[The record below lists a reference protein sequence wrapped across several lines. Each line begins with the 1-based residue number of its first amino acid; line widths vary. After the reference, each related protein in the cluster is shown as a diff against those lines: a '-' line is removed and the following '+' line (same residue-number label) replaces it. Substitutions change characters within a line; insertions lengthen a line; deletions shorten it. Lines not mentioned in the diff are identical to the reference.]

1 MEDLACFQ
9 QRIAN
14 KFITTNKQQIM
25 FKLKGT
31 VKLIKDTVQVSDK
44 FAKREFV
51 INYSESMYPQDI
63 LFQSV
68 QDKCSM
74 LDGFSEN
81 EEVEVSFNLRGREW
95 TSPQG
100 EVKYFNSL
108 DAWRI
113 EKIGQG
119 MPQGGPSDMNLESEP
134 APAASSASTDKEED
148 DDLPF

>member
-1 MEDLACFQ
+1 
-9 QRIAN
+9 
-14 KFITTNKQQIM
+14 M
-25 FKLKGT
+25 FKLTGT
-31 VKLIKDTVQVSDK
+31 VKVIKDTVQVTEK

-51 INYSESMYPQDI
+51 INDASSMYPQDI

-74 LDGFSEN
+74 LDGFTEGEN
-81 EEVEVSFNLRGREW
+81 VEVSFNLRGREW

-100 EVKYFNSL
+100 EVKYFNTL

-113 EKIGQG
+113 EKVGQG
-119 MPQGGPSDMNLESEP
+119 MPQGGPSDMNLDPVP
-134 APAASSASTDKEED
+134 ASAPSASTEAAED